1 VEYDPTMPY
10 YSGAPH
16 PDVPIPRRVMAIMAH
31 PDDADFT
38 VAGTIARWAQAGA
51 ECIYVL
57 CTDGNKGSDDPAMTP
72 ERLAAIRR
80 EEQRRALQQ
89 LGGRDVWFLGFEDGV
104 LEPTLALRRALTEAI
119 CRFRPDTV
127 LCPDPTLRWAG
138 DEYINHPD
146 HRAAGEAAL
155 AAIFPSARNRHIFP
169 ELFADGLEPHAVG
182 TVYLAAPAQ
191 PDTYIDITA
200 TMDRKLA
207 ALAEH
212 RSQFRLDEVEPFVRE
227 WGAQLGAA
235 IGVRYAEAFKV
246 LRPR

>member
-1 VEYDPTMPY
+1 MPY
-10 YSGAPH
+10 YSGEEKP
-16 PDVPIPRRVMAIMAH
+16 PSDRPQRVMVIMAH

-38 VAGTIARWAQAGA
+38 VAGTVARWAQEGA
-51 ECIYVL
+51 ACIYVL

-72 ERLAAIRR
+72 ERLAIIRR
-80 EEQRRALQQ
+80 EEQRRALRQ
-89 LGGRDVWFLGFEDGV
+89 LGGHDVWFLGFEDGV

-127 LCPDPTLRWAG
+127 VCPDPTMRWAG

-169 ELFADGLEPHAVG
+169 ELFANGLAPHAVA
-182 TVYLAAPAQ
+182 TVYLSAALQ

-212 RSQFRLDEVEPFVRE
+212 RSQFRLEEVEPFVRQ
-227 WGAQLGAA
+227 WGEQNGAV

-246 LRPR
+246 IRPR

>member
-1 VEYDPTMPY
+1 MPY
-10 YSGAPH
+10 YSGEASSGEL
-16 PDVPIPRRVMAIMAH
+16 VPQRAMAIVAH

-38 VAGTIARWAQAGA
+38 VAGTVARWAQQGA
-51 ECIYVL
+51 ACIYLL
-57 CTDGNKGSDDPAMTP
+57 CTDGNKGSDDPTMTP
-72 ERLAAIRR
+72 ERLATIRR
-80 EEQRRALQQ
+80 AEQRRAVAQ
-89 LGGRDVWFLGFEDGV
+89 LGGQDAWFLGFEDGV
-104 LEPTLALRRALTEAI
+104 LEPTIALRRAITEAI

-127 LCPDPTLRWAG
+127 FCQDPTLRWAG

-155 AAIFPSARNRHIFP
+155 AAVFPSARNRLIFP
-169 ELFADGLEPHAVG
+169 ELFQGGIEPHAVRQ
-182 TVYLAAPAQ
+182 VYLSAPTQ
-191 PDTYIDITA
+191 PDTYVDITD

-212 RSQFRLDEVEPFVRE
+212 QSQFALADVETFVRE
-227 WGAQLGAA
+227 WGEEHGAA